1 MESSSSCWVA
11 NSPQTGRDSRHDP
24 RCTQW
29 QQRGTWSELHHL
41 LLWLWC
47 PWTGGTFVKNVLEIW
62 PSHCRKCQ
70 EESCE
75 YAVLDADMKWVGKRR
90 LAAVYTTESW
100 ARSRKEQLIGCSQ
113 SFCQSPPHP
122 PLTPSASPLF
132 LPAPTRVVPALCW
145 PLFGKTWLRSS
156 LQTESCFPWTS
167 FFQQVCST
175 FHSRF
180 NCSVR
185 EKKRKIPKK
194 KKMFFLICEDLPKQ
208 FVSSQL
214 GTTAQRW
221 RWCVS
226 LRCKHSWDWDLLV
239 CTPRWHMCGPDV
251 ATIPVVFTVVVS
263 EVKKKNTLTGESL
276 NE

>member
-122 PLTPSASPLF
+122 SSPPVPHPCFFPLPLGWSPHCADLCLGRLGWDHHCRQNHASPGPAF
-132 LPAPTRVVPALCW
+132 SSRCALPSILALTV
-145 PLFGKTWLRSS
+145 LY
-156 LQTESCFPWTS
+156 
-167 FFQQVCST
+167 V
-175 FHSRF
+175 
-180 NCSVR
+180 
-185 EKKRKIPKK
+185 KKKKENSKKK

-263 EVKKKNTLTGESL
+263 EVKKKKTL
-276 NE
+276 